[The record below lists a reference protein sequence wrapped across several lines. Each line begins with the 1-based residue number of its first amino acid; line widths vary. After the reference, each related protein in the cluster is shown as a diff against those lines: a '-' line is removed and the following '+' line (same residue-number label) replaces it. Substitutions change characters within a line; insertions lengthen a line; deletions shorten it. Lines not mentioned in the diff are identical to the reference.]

1 MISNKNPLGFF
12 APTLKFTVTKFTL
25 VLLEKLFI
33 AKLYF
38 TASIFEAAVALQ
50 IKAKQKNIW
59 LIFNAKFVRKCSGRD
74 NFLLT
79 TPTDFFILGTYSVS
93 ATIQKQLPLLIH
105 SVYVLTLVCKL

>member
-38 TASIFEAAVALQ
+38 TASIFEAAMVLQ
-50 IKAKQKNIW
+50 IKDKQKKSRSIAFGVKSIGKSW
-59 LIFNAKFVRKCSGRD
+59 IRQI
-74 NFLLT
+74 FLLKT
-79 TPTDFFILGTYSVS
+79 
-93 ATIQKQLPLLIH
+93 LLKLLLARRKVELLM
-105 SVYVLTLVCKL
+105 SPCKMERKS